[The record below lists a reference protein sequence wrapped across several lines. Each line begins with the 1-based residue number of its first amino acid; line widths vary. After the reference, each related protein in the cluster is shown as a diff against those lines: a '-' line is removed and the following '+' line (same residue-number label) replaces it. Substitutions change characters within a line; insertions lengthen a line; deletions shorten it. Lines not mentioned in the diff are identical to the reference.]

1 MTIGPE
7 EMAMYNNVGNTLK
20 RQRMEEEHS
29 REKQRL
35 ESQNRQLRQEL
46 IEARNKLDEER
57 EQRERL
63 KKRAES
69 IDEQRKEFRD
79 NFQEVLDNLRT
90 VYDPLE
96 GIAEVAHQHAVAAQI
111 NVLTAARSDYRY
123 KNGNRDAERFNPEK
137 KGSTRHDSDVFD
149 LATRREAN
157 LQAIAHVEFWTH
169 YVSDLDWRA
178 QRIGETA
185 RTNPEGAA
193 TAAFEAA
200 DAIQLSSGE
209 MQRWIN
215 ERVETLRKNVYY
227 IGEKSSDG
235 HLATVPKPESIPP
248 FLDKYSEHDNV
259 LELNMYDIEDVLLS

>member
-1 MTIGPE
+1 MTISPE

-20 RQRMEEEHS
+20 RQRMEEEHTK
-29 REKQRL
+29 EKKRL

-46 IEARNKLDEER
+46 QEARNQLDEARQQR
-57 EQRERL
+57 EQF
-63 KKRAES
+63 KKRATS
-69 IDEQRKEFRD
+69 IDGQRQEFRD
-79 NFQEVLDNLRT
+79 NFQDVLRSLRT

-123 KNGNRDAERFNPEK
+123 KKGNRDAERFKPEK
-137 KGSTRHDSDVFD
+137 KGATWFDSDVFD

-157 LQAIAHVEFWTH
+157 LQAIAHAEFWSH

-185 RTNPEGAA
+185 STNPEGAA
-193 TAAFEAA
+193 TAAFE
-200 DAIQLSSGE
+200 LSSQIDLASGE
-209 MQRWIN
+209 MQRWIK

-227 IGEKSSDG
+227 LGEKSSDG
-235 HLATVPKPESIPP
+235 HLATVPRPESIPP

-259 LELNMYDIEDVLLS
+259 LDRNDYDINGIMLS

>member
-1 MTIGPE
+1 MTISPE

-20 RQRMEEEHS
+20 RQRMQEEHNK
-29 REKQRL
+29 EKQRL

-79 NFQEVLDNLRT
+79 NFQDVLRSLRT

-111 NVLTAARSDYRY
+111 NVLTAARSDYGY
-123 KNGNRDAERFNPEK
+123 KTGSRDAERMVPNA
-137 KGSTRHDSDVFD
+137 RHDSDVFD

-169 YVSDLDWRA
+169 YVSDMHWRVR
-178 QRIGETA
+178 RIGETA
-185 RTNPEGAA
+185 STNPEGAA
-193 TAAFEAA
+193 KAAFEAA

-209 MQRWIN
+209 MKRWID

-259 LELNMYDIEDVLLS
+259 LDRNDYDIKDIMLS